1 MKKSIWLKPGKQLN
15 SGAIVGG
22 IGFALHLVLSALEWR
37 TAALIVAIGFG
48 IEAAYTFFSAVDCR
62 EKDKDSVSY
71 NILWGTGAV
80 MILLLV
86 PAVLTILR

>member
-22 IGFALHLVLSALEWR
+22 IGFALYLELSALEWR

>member
-22 IGFALHLVLSALEWR
+22 IGFALYLVLSAREWR

>member
-1 MKKSIWLKPGKQLN
+1 MAEAGKAAQQRRYR
-15 SGAIVGG
+15 GG
-22 IGFALHLVLSALEWR
+22 IGFALYLVLSALEWR

-62 EKDKDSVSY
+62 EKDKDAVSY

>member
-22 IGFALHLVLSALEWR
+22 IGFALYLVLSAPEWR

>member
-22 IGFALHLVLSALEWR
+22 IGFVLYLVLSALEWR

>member
-1 MKKSIWLKPGKQLN
+1 M
-15 SGAIVGG
+15 
-22 IGFALHLVLSALEWR
+22 
-37 TAALIVAIGFG
+37 AIGFG

>member
-22 IGFALHLVLSALEWR
+22 IGFALYLVLSALEWR

-71 NILWGTGAV
+71 NILWGTGVV

>member
-15 SGAIVGG
+15 SGA
-22 IGFALHLVLSALEWR
+22 
-37 TAALIVAIGFG
+37 IVAIGFG

-62 EKDKDSVSY
+62 EKDKGSVSY
-71 NILWGTGAV
+71 KILWGTGAV

>member
-22 IGFALHLVLSALEWR
+22 IGLALYLVLSALEWR

>member
-22 IGFALHLVLSALEWR
+22 IGFSLYLVLSALEWR
-37 TAALIVAIGFG
+37 TEALIVAIGFG